1 MRERKHR
8 EEYSNAPPSCFR
20 PFFFFFLRITVWG
33 LPLRLPLDAGAPH
46 PGFSSSPFIFLWL
59 FTAATEKRE
68 GLL

>member
-1 MRERKHR
+1 MREREAQR
-8 EEYSNAPPSCFR
+8 RDSNASQLFQAIL
-20 PFFFFFLRITVWG
+20 FFFLRITVWG
-33 LPLRLPLDAGAPH
+33 LPLRLSGCGVPH